1 MEMRRPI
8 AIATPIPIPMP
19 SGGLLRQ
26 VSERSSKPGY
36 PETLT
41 QLSIDDLDANAVVD
55 SDVDLDLD
63 VDLDSKILQEP
74 IPPSMAIRELAL
86 PKGEASY

>member
-19 SGGLLRQ
+19 SGGHLRQ

-41 QLSIDDLDANAVVD
+41 QLSIDDLDADAVVD
-55 SDVDLDLD
+55 SDP
-63 VDLDSKILQEP
+63 DLDSKILQEP

-86 PKGEASY
+86 PKGEACYIDMAI

>member
-1 MEMRRPI
+1 M
-8 AIATPIPIPMP
+8 PIPMP

-41 QLSIDDLDANAVVD
+41 QLSIDDLDPDAVAVVD

-63 VDLDSKILQEP
+63 LDSKILQKP
-74 IPPSMAIRELAL
+74 IPPSMAICELAL
-86 PKGEASY
+86 PKGESSYIDMAI